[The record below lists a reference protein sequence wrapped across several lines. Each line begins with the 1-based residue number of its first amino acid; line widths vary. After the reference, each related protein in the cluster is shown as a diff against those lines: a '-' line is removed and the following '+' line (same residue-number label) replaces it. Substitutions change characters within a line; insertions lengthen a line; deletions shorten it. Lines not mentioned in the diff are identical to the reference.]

1 MPGTRPGTGSPWE
14 GQLMMHTLYLDW
26 QNHVCKGV
34 CMVGWKGV
42 CMVGFSSRHDD
53 YQIFSLP
60 CPPSLILA
68 TAHNQGALIV
78 SSPSTNI
85 CLRGWWKKGKSST
98 IVSPC
103 ACPSL

>member
-1 MPGTRPGTGSPWE
+1 
-14 GQLMMHTLYLDW
+14 
-26 QNHVCKGV
+26 
-34 CMVGWKGV
+34 MVGWKGV

-85 CLRGWWKKGKSST
+85 CLRGWWNKGKSST
-98 IVSPC
+98 IVSLVHAHPC
-103 ACPSL
+103 KQGITRHRAAASAVSWERYHVCVE